1 MNEENPGKNE
11 LNEELQEKLLAYRS
25 LESRLNSL
33 ANQQNM
39 FASKIME
46 IQSTIESINEIKK
59 QEKEANRNSAKDIL
73 FPLGSAAH
81 VRGSVA
87 DKDKII
93 VEVGA
98 GVALEKTADEA
109 KEILEKRKKEIEDA
123 MTVLQ
128 KDLQS
133 ISATMQEIES
143 YAQELYAKAQKE
155 GKFQARQEEAKFGVI

>member
-1 MNEENPGKNE
+1 MNEQKVNEQNIEN
-11 LNEELQEKLLAYRS
+11 ELQEKLMAYRS
-25 LESRLNSL
+25 LENRLNSL
-33 ANQQNM
+33 ANQQNI

-59 QEKEANRNSAKDIL
+59 QEKEANSAKDIL

-81 VRGSVA
+81 VRGLVA

-133 ISATMQEIES
+133 ISAAMQEIES
-143 YAQELYAKAQKE
+143 YAQDLYAKAQKE
-155 GKFQARQEEAKFGVI
+155 GKSQARQEEAKFGVI